1 MKLFNK
7 LIELYNADVEGQ
19 TARWSVNG
27 TQYVHTGER
36 IYTEID
42 NKLVGRGKASRGIKT
57 VLEFV
62 GRTA

>member
-42 NKLVGRGKASRGIKT
+42 NKLVGGGQSVTRH
-57 VLEFV
+57 
-62 GRTA
+62 